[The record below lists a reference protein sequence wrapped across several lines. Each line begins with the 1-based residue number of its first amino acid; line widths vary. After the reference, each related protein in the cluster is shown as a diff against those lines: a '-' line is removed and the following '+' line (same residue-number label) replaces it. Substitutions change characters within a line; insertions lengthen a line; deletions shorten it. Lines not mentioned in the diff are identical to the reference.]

1 MHWEVSVDDDGDGGD
16 GGGGGDNNSGGV
28 EGVYE
33 VAERVDLIKNGVM
46 GDSDDDED
54 NEGENDDDDG
64 EVGVWQIM
72 ADVRDSEAR
81 VVWFAF
87 SLSCPE
93 LKIFNLNMKGP
104 GRRVHGC

>member
-1 MHWEVSVDDDGDGGD
+1 M
-16 GGGGGDNNSGGV
+16 
-28 EGVYE
+28 YE
-33 VAERVDLIKNGVM
+33 VAERVDLKNGVM

-54 NEGENDDDDG
+54 NEGDNEGDNDADDG

-93 LKIFNLNMKGP
+93 LKNI
-104 GRRVHGC
+104 